1 MRPTAKYAKYAKPL
15 PVLRSLVCFRGYL
28 KILIQFLFASLVYF
42 AVNNSYASSNLVRV
56 ASAPAQ
62 VGRTGSGG
70 SFLPVLSAD
79 NQHVAFI
86 SYAKDLVT
94 NDDFA
99 EYYDVFLRDL

>member
-1 MRPTAKYAKYAKPL
+1 MRSTAKYAKHAKPNS
-15 PVLRSLVCFRGYL
+15 VLRSFACFRGCL
-28 KILIQFLFASLVYF
+28 IILIHFLFAYF
-42 AVNNSYASSNLVRV
+42 AVTNCSASSNFVRV

-86 SYAKDLVT
+86 SSAKDLVT

-99 EYYDVFLRDL
+99 EYYDVFLRD